1 MDVWQSLPLAAKL
14 ALGALGLVWLV
25 VFLLVPFMVES
36 LRSSARKMRIE
47 LEEMNRKLD
56 LLTTLLADRSGAAPQ
71 GTHHGAETRREPWL
85 DPPAGR
91 EPSRAGSERA
101 RREPTISG

>member
-1 MDVWQSLPLAAKL
+1 MDVWQNLPLAAKV

-36 LRSSARKMRIE
+36 VRSSARKMRIE

-56 LLTTLLADRSGAAPQ
+56 LLTTLLADRGGAVPRSP
-71 GTHHGAETRREPWL
+71 HHGAETRREPWL
-85 DPPAGR
+85 DPPAAR
-91 EPSRAGSERA
+91 EASRTGSERT
-101 RREPTISG
+101 RREPTI